1 MLPGKIL
8 QGIRALFIPVKN
20 QFFQNRFRVPE
31 NIAWQ
36 INTLLLNIQTKSS
49 EKLISHINSK
59 PNMVGWSFKKDSG

>member
-49 EKLISHINSK
+49 EKLISYINSK